1 MKLNRVATFV
11 KEWFVPITIALT
23 LSFTVRTYI
32 AEAVEIP
39 SGSMIPTL
47 QVNDRLFIEKVTD
60 PAELQDGDIVV
71 FIPPVK
77 GKEDRFIKRL
87 IGVGGDKIQIKDG
100 ALYRNDQKVEE
111 PYIKEPM
118 DYDYGPIV
126 VPKGKFFFL
135 GDNRNDSFDSH
146 KWPTPFVDKDAIIG
160 KAIFRY
166 YPLTEMK
173 EFVE

>member
-1 MKLNRVATFV
+1 MNRVVAFM
-11 KEWFVPITIALT
+11 KEWFVPIAIALA
-23 LSFTVRTYI
+23 LSFTVRVYI

-60 PAELQDGDIVV
+60 PSNLHVGDIVV
-71 FIPPVK
+71 FYPPVQ
-77 GKEDRFIKRL
+77 GKEERFIKRL
-87 IGVGGDKIQIKDG
+87 IGVGGDKIEVKDG
-100 ALYRNDQKVEE
+100 ALYRNDQKVDE

-118 DYDYGPIV
+118 NYSYGPIV

-146 KWPTPFVDKDAIIG
+146 LWPTPFVDKGAIIG
-160 KAIFRY
+160 KAVFRY
-166 YPLTEMK
+166 YPLNEMK
-173 EFVE
+173 EFVK

>member
-1 MKLNRVATFV
+1 MNRVVVFV
-11 KEWFVPITIALT
+11 KEWFLPIAIALA
-23 LSFTVRTYI
+23 LSFTVRIYI

-47 QVNDRLFIEKVTD
+47 QVDDRLFIEKVTD
-60 PAELQDGDIVV
+60 PASLQVGDIVV
-71 FIPPVK
+71 FYPPVK

-87 IGVGGDKIQIKDG
+87 IGVGGDKIEVKDG

-118 DYDYGPIV
+118 TYTFEPIV
-126 VPKGKFFFL
+126 VPEGKFFFL

-146 KWPTPFVDKDAIIG
+146 LWPNTPFVEKEAIIG

-166 YPLTEMK
+166 YPLNEMK
-173 EFVE
+173 EFVK